1 MNIQQLEYVVALDRY
16 RHFVTAA
23 ESCHVTQ
30 PTLTMQLQKLEEEI
44 GVLIFDRTKKPLRP
58 TPEGE
63 LIVVKARQI
72 LRDVGDLTDTGN
84 VKKMT
89 IEGEFR
95 LGVIPTVAPYLIPL
109 FLGSFIEENPDT
121 IFRIEEME
129 SENIIK
135 ALKEDRL
142 DLAILATPVEEKD
155 LNETVVYFES
165 FLLYAPEN
173 HQILQ
178 GEYVSAGQLEAS
190 KVLLLTEGHC
200 FRNQALNL
208 CSERDDE
215 KNQARFYYEIG
226 SIEALKSLVKRNMG
240 YTLVPE
246 LSVSEQDAKY
256 IKRFETPEPVR
267 EISIVTHRSFNRQLL
282 IDKLK
287 ASIRASLPE
296 GIVTPKEFVKVKWR

>member
-63 LIVVKARQI
+63 LVVIKARQI

-84 VKKMT
+84 VKRMT

-109 FLGSFIEENPDT
+109 FLSSFIEENPDT
-121 IFRIEEME
+121 ILRIEEME

-142 DLAILATPVEEKD
+142 DLAILATPVDEKD
-155 LNETVVYFES
+155 LNEAIVYFEP

-173 HQILQ
+173 HPILK
-178 GEYVSAGQLEAS
+178 GEYVNPEQLEAS

-208 CSERDDE
+208 CSERDEE
-215 KNQARFYYEIG
+215 KSQVRFYYEIG
-226 SIEALKSLVKRNMG
+226 SIETLKSLVKRNMG
-240 YTLVPE
+240 FTLVPE
-246 LSVSEQDAKY
+246 LSVSEHDAKY

-287 ASIRASLPE
+287 ASIRAALPE
-296 GIVTPKEFVKVKWR
+296 GIVTPKEFMKVKWR